1 MATTKKTTTTTPSA
15 PNPRIKITVNGTE
28 RELFMSFGLLNEI
41 CRGVGDFQA
50 AVQIPV
56 DSQLRDY
63 VLLAV
68 LSDRKEDGEV
78 EKAVNLRTLDI
89 GVDEAEDLLAWV
101 TEHATDFFLRT
112 MERVVKQQKSNEAR
126 MRALAALKLPES
138 STPTP
143 TGSEA

>member
-1 MATTKKTTTTTPSA
+1 MATPKKTTTPAA
-15 PNPRIKITVNGTE
+15 PAPRLTITVNGAQ

-56 DSQLRDY
+56 DAQLRDY

-68 LSDRKEDGEV
+68 LSERNDQGEIGV
-78 EKAVNLRTLDI
+78 AANLRTLDI
-89 GVDEAEDLLAWV
+89 TVDEVEDMLAWV
-101 TEHATDFFLRT
+101 TAHATDFFLRT

-126 MRALAALKLPES
+126 MRALAALRLPEI